1 MEKRPKFMR
10 ALQYLLPTLMLI
22 FIGIMIGFSM
32 TGNHSTPDW
41 ELHSIEEF
49 NTSNNGKNTS
59 SRDKNTKSSTKSKT
73 TSSSKSSKSAS
84 TKSTSKTK
92 SSKNSI
98 EEGVEGGEIND
109 GIASFPDTSAP
120 DISLQPYNTI
130 GNTSSNCLNGG
141 MAAVQGEWIF
151 YSEASDQNCLYK
163 MRTNGSDMQKISN
176 EPVGYINVVGEKVYA
191 QARNNT
197 FNVLCYSAVTGEL
210 IQNYF
215 AFSYYLSV
223 TDQYMVS
230 ADNTEHA
237 NLYLYRFSD
246 GYQKVLLSD
255 NSASQISMVG
265 DRIYYRNSNDNNCLY
280 SMDTNGGQIRK
291 EISQSI
297 LSYNISNSVIY
308 YVAED
313 GLLYSN
319 QQESPILSDSV
330 SCFNC
335 SGNWIYYGNQSD
347 RNCLYV
353 VDLSQGSKQKL
364 TDSPIEQVCVT
375 GDWVFYQSNGNIFVI

>member
-215 AFSYYLSV
+215 SFSYYLSV

-319 QQESPILSDSV
+319 QQEAPILSDSV

-364 TDSPIEQVCVT
+364 TESPIEQVCVT